1 MDERMD
7 GWISTLHINMDLQ
20 MAFEGIE
27 AWMGGWMGAWVTILG
42 GGRGIGRRGGIYDLH
57 VH

>member
-1 MDERMD
+1 
-7 GWISTLHINMDLQ
+7 

-27 AWMGGWMGAWVTILG
+27 AWMGGWMGGWVTILG